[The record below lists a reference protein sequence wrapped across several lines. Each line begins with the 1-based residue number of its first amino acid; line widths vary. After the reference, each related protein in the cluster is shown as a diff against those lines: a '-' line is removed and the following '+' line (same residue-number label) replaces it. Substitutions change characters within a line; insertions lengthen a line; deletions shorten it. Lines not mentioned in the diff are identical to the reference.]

1 MSRSDEEIYSVSG
14 QREHETVLKV
24 AKDGQVRLCWRKL
37 DRKSKKLNFSFQ
49 VSDKSMNNV
58 AGQETLDVLNQELSN
73 IQERLDSISRNL
85 YLQQDMDKQ
94 HADCKHILVIFI
106 VILSDSVNCVHAN
119 MDVGAQ
125 DASRT
130 RCMLRTSLLHHLF
143 LHLWQGRSRQHNA

>member
-1 MSRSDEEIYSVSG
+1 M
-14 QREHETVLKV
+14 KV

-85 YLQQDMDKQ
+85 YL
-94 HADCKHILVIFI
+94 
-106 VILSDSVNCVHAN
+106 
-119 MDVGAQ
+119 
-125 DASRT
+125 
-130 RCMLRTSLLHHLF
+130 
-143 LHLWQGRSRQHNA
+143 